1 MQAWEA
7 FLKEQ
12 EKELG
17 AATVQKWLRSLK
29 IQRFDACNLYLE
41 AKDSFQALWFE
52 EHIRNKVLLKLV
64 NSNNKKIKVH
74 LTVSHQPVA
83 AAHPQKSSLKQKTA
97 FTSPSFKLLFD
108 AWDPLATFSH
118 FVWGSENELLKKL
131 FNEMIESSH
140 PGTPPPVLFN
150 PIYLHGPSGSGK
162 THLLMSLA
170 ADFKSKGFKTIYV
183 RAETF
188 TDHVVSAIRAG
199 EMSQFRQAYR
209 NVDILLVDDV
219 HVFTRKGATQEEFFH
234 TFNTLH
240 MNGTQIILSSHA
252 APNELQYIEPRLISR
267 FEWGIVLPL
276 YPLNQEEL
284 KQLLFIKSAALQFPL
299 PQKIIDCL
307 LELFTNTPK
316 VLIKALEALI
326 LRLHLGQHTNVYT
339 LTPNAVKS
347 LLNDLLLEQKKTALT
362 PPKIVQATAEYYGIK
377 TEDILGKGQNR
388 EYALPRQVAMYLC
401 RHQLKIPYVKIGDFF
416 ERDHSTVMT
425 SVKHIQNSLD
435 NDVKE
440 ITAAHYAI
448 KKKLEQ
454 SSTESFGD

>member
-7 FLKEQ
+7 FLKDQ

-52 EHIRNKVLLKLV
+52 EHIRNKVLLNLV

-74 LTVSHQPVA
+74 LTVSHSPAPVQNA
-83 AAHPQKSSLKQKTA
+83 QKLPIKQKTPFA
-97 FTSPSFKLLFD
+97 SPSFKLLFD
-108 AWDPLATFSH
+108 AWDPIATFAH

-131 FNEMIESSH
+131 FDEIIQASR
-140 PGTPPPVLFN
+140 PGVLPPVLFN

-170 ADFKSKGFKTIYV
+170 TDFKSKGFKTIYV

-240 MNGTQIILSSHA
+240 MNGTQIVLSSHA

-267 FEWGIVLPL
+267 FEWGIVLPVK
-276 YPLNQEEL
+276 PLNQEEL
-284 KQLLFIKSAALQFPL
+284 KQLLLIKSTALQFPI

-307 LELFTNTPK
+307 LEFFTNTPK
-316 VLIKALEALI
+316 VLVKALEALI
-326 LRLHLGQHTNVYT
+326 LRLHLGHHTSVYT
-339 LTPNAVKS
+339 LTPAAVKT
-347 LLNDLLLEQKKTALT
+347 LLNDLLLEQQKIALT
-362 PPKIVQATAEYYGIK
+362 PSKIVQATAEYYGIK
-377 TEDILGKGQNR
+377 IEDILGKGQNR
-388 EYALPRQVAMYLC
+388 EYVLPRQLSMYLC
-401 RHQLKIPYVKIGDFF
+401 RNKLKIPYVKIGDFF

-425 SVKHIQNSLD
+425 SVKYIQKSLD
-435 NDVKE
+435 SDVKE
-440 ITAAHYAI
+440 IVAAHHAI
-448 KKKLEQ
+448 TKKLEH
-454 SSTESFGD
+454 SSSDFSEK